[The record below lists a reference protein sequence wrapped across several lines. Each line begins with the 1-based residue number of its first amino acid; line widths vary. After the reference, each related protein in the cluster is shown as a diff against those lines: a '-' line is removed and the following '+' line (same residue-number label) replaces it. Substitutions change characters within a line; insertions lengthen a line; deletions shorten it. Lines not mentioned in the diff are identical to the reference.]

1 MANRP
6 VFIPRE
12 DGPALVEIVNID
24 FDWSPGLS
32 VSQKQKSIASLH
44 FHFRQQFPD
53 AHILEVSSK
62 SEEELGRQLSAFNMG
77 MTSKNGQFISVEALF
92 QSSKVFISDSGTQGP
107 FRELM
112 LASPKDAK
120 QSDKLKNAGVLK
132 HFSFRPNEAREE
144 ELWATEP
151 KTAFYDWLYLN
162 TLNNSPLKAHLAHY
176 SAFTD
181 IEFNPN
187 KSINCQAYSVALW
200 CALIRRSLIAGKI
213 PDRENFLRLIT
224 QFTIYNTSD
233 NDPHTMSL
241 F

>member
-6 VFIPRE
+6 VFIPKKS
-12 DGPALVEIVNID
+12 GPTLVEIMNVD

-32 VSQKQKSIASLH
+32 ISQKQKSIASLH
-44 FHFRQQFPD
+44 ASLIKLSPE
-53 AHILEVSSK
+53 AKILEVSSK
-62 SEEELGRQLSAFNMG
+62 SEEILGRQLSAFNMCVK
-77 MTSKNGQFISVEALF
+77 SRNGRLLSVESLF
-92 QSSKVFISDSGTQGP
+92 QSSKVFTSETGVKGP

-112 LASPKDAK
+112 LMPPNEAK
-120 QSDKLKNAGVLK
+120 QSEKLKKSGALK
-132 HFSFRPNEAREE
+132 HFSFRPNESRDEE
-144 ELWATEP
+144 IWALEP

-162 TLNNSPLKAHLAHY
+162 ALNQSPLKETVRGY

-200 CALIRRSLIAGKI
+200 CALKGRNLLDRKI
-213 PDRENFLRLIT
+213 PPREDFLKLVK
-224 QFTIYNTSD
+224 QFTIHNTSD
-233 NDPHTMSL
+233 SDQLNMSL